1 MTKIKALIVDDE
13 YLALDLLEEFINRLP
28 DVELVGK
35 AKNPMEAQEVMNRSE
50 VDLLFLDIQMPILS
64 GIDFTKTLLHQPL
77 IVFTTAYAEHATE
90 AFDLNA
96 VDYLLKP
103 FTFKRFVQAVN
114 KAKVQMKLKNPVV
127 TEVKGSLE
135 TMTVKSEGKMIRI
148 RLKDITYVE
157 SLKEYVM
164 IHGRFGRHIVLE
176 RLKNIEEFLPNENFI
191 RVHKSFLVAIDKVDA
206 LYGNQLEIGDKRI
219 PISRERKKSV
229 VDIIF

>member
-1 MTKIKALIVDDE
+1 MKALIVDDE
-13 YLALDLLEEFINRLP
+13 YLALDLLEEFISRLP
-28 DVELVGK
+28 DVALVGK
-35 AKNPMEAQEVMNRSE
+35 TKNPVEAQEVMNSND

-77 IVFTTAYAEHATE
+77 IIFTTAYSEHATE

-103 FTFKRFVQAVN
+103 FTFERFVQAVN
-114 KAKVQMKLKNPVV
+114 KAKIQLKLKNSPQPSE
-127 TEVKGSLE
+127 TKESLDT

-157 SLKEYVM
+157 SLKEYIM
-164 IHGRFGRHIVLE
+164 IHGSFGRHIVLE
-176 RLKNIEEFLPNENFI
+176 RLKNMEEFLPSENFI

-229 VDIIF
+229 VDVIF